1 LYLSGNG
8 GHGAEKFIACI
19 AGSFNSPS
27 AIMQLEGT
35 FARQVWRHVNDF
47 QRARRKRQI
56 SLASNVKTF
65 KKLEVLDKQ
74 LIRLIWLLTDMVA
87 YEFQTGAEI
96 SFCARGLVLELAG
109 ISFPHGT
116 ILHCNWELYI
126 FCDHNLKLCSE
137 QFQLNLLKKLYSLY
151 LDCTGK
157 FGLFSNFQIV
167 IWPHWSRGFYN
178 INWI

>member
-1 LYLSGNG
+1 
-8 GHGAEKFIACI
+8 
-19 AGSFNSPS
+19 
-27 AIMQLEGT
+27 MQLEGT

-47 QRARRKRQI
+47 QRARRKGQI
-56 SLASNVKTF
+56 SLAQMLKVTL

-74 LIRLIWLLTDMVA
+74 MIRLIWLLTYMVA

-157 FGLFSNFQIV
+157 LVLLPIFNVWGTYFTPNSDLATL
-167 IWPHWSRGFYN
+167 IWGFYN
-178 INWI
+178 IYWI